1 MLISYAQEN
10 ILNFELYIL
19 NFIYVK

>member
-10 ILNFELYIL
+10 ILNFELYFL
-19 NFIYVK
+19 NFIYAK